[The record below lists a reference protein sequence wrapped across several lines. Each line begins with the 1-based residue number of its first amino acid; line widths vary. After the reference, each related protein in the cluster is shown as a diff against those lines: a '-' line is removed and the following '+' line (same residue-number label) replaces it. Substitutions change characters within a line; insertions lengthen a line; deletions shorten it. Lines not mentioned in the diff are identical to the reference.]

1 MAQSSK
7 EHKRVDA
14 ERGDH
19 LEQIAS
25 DLHRLEDT
33 FTSRL
38 RLQSVRD
45 RYELY
50 RWVTEITPDDV
61 RAMRAGLHE
70 FFEGEDLGKARMS
83 NDEELARILF
93 AQRAYE
99 YLFYSVTWERLVGSY
114 ADLEVRID
122 LWIREL
128 GISEAFRLVHLRQG
142 RYYPA
147 FARRVNRV
155 LYRYGRFVEEEV
167 ERANAADAQL
177 KVDRGTLKR
186 LQAARRKQLDEAQYM
201 KETAFRQVIENLY
214 FGYMERDLPR
224 EVEDRLRVQFR
235 RLGFPLVLID
245 REEFTAR
252 LRSETDFL
260 AAEIEAEEN
269 ASPK

>member
-1 MAQSSK
+1 MSESD
-7 EHKRVDA
+7 KRQTDQRV
-14 ERGDH
+14 

-25 DLHRLEDT
+25 DIRRLEET
-33 FTSRL
+33 FSSRL

-70 FFEGEDLGKARMS
+70 FFEGDDLEKARMT

-93 AQRAYE
+93 IQRAYE

-114 ADLEVRID
+114 SDLEVRID

-128 GISEAFRLVHLRQG
+128 GASEAFRVVHLRQG

-147 FARRVNRV
+147 FAKRVNRV
-155 LYRYGRFVEEEV
+155 LYRHGRFVMEEV
-167 ERANAADAQL
+167 ERANAADARL
-177 KVDRGTLKR
+177 KVDRATLKK
-186 LQAARRKQLDEAQYM
+186 LQAARQKQLDEARYM
-201 KETAFRQVIENLY
+201 TETAFRQVVENLY
-214 FGYMERDLPR
+214 FGYMERDLPP
-224 EVEDRLRVQFR
+224 EVEDRLRGKFQQ
-235 RLGFPLVLID
+235 LGFPLILID

-252 LRSETDFL
+252 LRGETDFL
-260 AAEIEAEEN
+260 AGEIESGE
-269 ASPK
+269 STKSK